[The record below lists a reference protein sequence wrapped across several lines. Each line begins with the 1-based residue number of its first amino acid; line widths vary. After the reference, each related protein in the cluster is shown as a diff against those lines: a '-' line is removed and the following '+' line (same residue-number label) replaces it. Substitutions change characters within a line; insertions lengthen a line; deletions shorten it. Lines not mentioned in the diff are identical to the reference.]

1 MFYFYVIFCFFYF
14 CLYIRYI
21 FNKELILFFNLKFI
35 YLFFFRRFRE
45 VGVLGR
51 AVLNCRVSFLRV
63 GFSLFLGVLF
73 LCDWYLF
80 FEIFLIKIFC
90 IFFFVLV
97 VDLGVGLFFW
107 VENDIFLFN
116 LRGFVRLR
124 CVSSGFFCGVRMDF
138 KGVDFLLMILDIFEE
153 VVDIIEIVL
162 ELLSFINMEVIFC
175 VFIRRFKNCFVDL
188 RLFIRKLIIY

>member
-1 MFYFYVIFCFFYF
+1 M
-14 CLYIRYI
+14 
-21 FNKELILFFNLKFI
+21 
-35 YLFFFRRFRE
+35 
-45 VGVLGR
+45 
-51 AVLNCRVSFLRV
+51 
-63 GFSLFLGVLF
+63 
-73 LCDWYLF
+73 
-80 FEIFLIKIFC
+80 
-90 IFFFVLV
+90 

-175 VFIRRFKNCFVDL
+175 VFIRRFKYCFVDL

>member
-1 MFYFYVIFCFFYF
+1 MKSLRFYYKIWFWKKNISMFIIILKKKDIMFYFYVIFCFFYF
-14 CLYIRYI
+14 CLYKRYI

-73 LCDWYLF
+73 LWDWYLF

-124 CVSSGFFCGVRMDF
+124 WVSSGFFCGVRMDF
-138 KGVDFLLMILDIFEE
+138 KGVDFLLMILDIFED
-153 VVDIIEIVL
+153 VVDIKEIWV
-162 ELLSFINMEVIFC
+162 S
-175 VFIRRFKNCFVDL
+175 
-188 RLFIRKLIIY
+188 LF